1 MRKVPT
7 YTHIKGSIIKIKE
20 TIYNNPKTFYK
31 YSMITLIIFFVFST
45 IKEIY
50 YPSKYFES
58 TQVPQIQRKSEQ
70 EIKVMKKEEKDR
82 ERESKEILDELQ
94 ALGKKRDN
102 NSLTQ
107 ADSIR
112 AQFLMNKYNKINN
125 GGF

>member
-1 MRKVPT
+1 MRRIPT
-7 YTHIKGSIIKIKE
+7 YSHIKERLIKIKE

-31 YSMITLIIFFVFST
+31 YSMVTLIIFFVFST

-58 TQVPQIQRKSEQ
+58 TQIPQIQRKSEQ

-82 ERESKEILDELQ
+82 EKESKEILDELQ
-94 ALGKKRDN
+94 ALGKKRDS
-102 NSLTQ
+102 NSLTEI
-107 ADSIR
+107 DSIR
-112 AQFLMNKYNKINN
+112 AEFLMNRYNKINN